1 MACPGSRKA
10 NLATLVSPGD
20 LTAPQLSALSQ
31 KGPECLCGWNP
42 AEVGG
47 FSAPAPLP
55 CTAPSGWREGAAHS
69 VTAAVRSAFDS
80 LLLLFLVQTDTAEQ

>member
-1 MACPGSRKA
+1 MVCPGSRKP
-10 NLATLVSPGD
+10 NLATLVSLGD
-20 LTAPQLSALSQ
+20 LTTPQLSALSQ

-80 LLLLFLVQTDTAEQ
+80 LLFLVQTDTAEQ

>member
-10 NLATLVSPGD
+10 NLATLVSLGD
-20 LTAPQLSALSQ
+20 PTTPQLSALSQ
-31 KGPECLCGWNP
+31 EGPERLCGWNP

-80 LLLLFLVQTDTAEQ
+80 LRFLVQTDTAEQ